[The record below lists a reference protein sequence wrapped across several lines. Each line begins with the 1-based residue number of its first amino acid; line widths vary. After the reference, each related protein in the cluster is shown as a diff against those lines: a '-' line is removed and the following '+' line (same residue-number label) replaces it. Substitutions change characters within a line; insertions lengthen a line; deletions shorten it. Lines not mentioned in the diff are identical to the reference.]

1 MATSSRSAGGQSRS
15 KSSTTAKKSTSR
27 ATKKSSSSGAGATK
41 KTSSSSAGA
50 TKKSSS
56 SRAGERRNG
65 TKPSSTPSSAADVAA
80 AAASQLRD
88 LSGKEP
94 EGISGLERTED
105 GWKVEVEVVE
115 LRRIPA
121 TTDVIASYEV
131 TVDAE
136 GVLQG
141 YRRLRRYSRG
151 DARDE

>member
-1 MATSSRSAGGQSRS
+1 MATNSRTGSGGNRS
-15 KSSTTAKKSTSR
+15 KASPRTTKSASR
-27 ATKKSSSSGAGATK
+27 APRKSSSSST
-41 KTSSSSAGA
+41 
-50 TKKSSS
+50 
-56 SRAGERRNG
+56 EDRRNG
-65 TKPSSTPSSAADVAA
+65 TKPSSDARSATDVAA

-94 EGISGLERTED
+94 EGISGLERTDD

-121 TTDVIASYEV
+121 TTDVIAAYEV
-131 TVDAE
+131 TVDAD
-136 GVLQG
+136 GLLQG